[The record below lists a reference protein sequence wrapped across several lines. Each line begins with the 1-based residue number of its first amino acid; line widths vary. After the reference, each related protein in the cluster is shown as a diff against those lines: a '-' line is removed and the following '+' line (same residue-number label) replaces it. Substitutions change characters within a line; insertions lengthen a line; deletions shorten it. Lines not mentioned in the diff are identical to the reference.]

1 MILTTIRIICL
12 NNKNS
17 AFKTFDLP
25 LSLHLM
31 KVLINLVFNDIK
43 GIYKPLINLPG
54 NVNFKIWFMSGG
66 YGTFAPSYLKKV

>member
-1 MILTTIRIICL
+1 MFK
-12 NNKNS
+12 NKNS

-43 GIYKPLINLPG
+43 GIYKPLINLPWKCK
-54 NVNFKIWFMSGG
+54 F
-66 YGTFAPSYLKKV
+66 